1 MHTLIVGERQVG
13 KSTLIRRVLQEIG
26 CPVWGFETKKED
38 GLADETG
45 GCPLYIYEAG
55 RPHVRSAE
63 NLAGYCRDEKPVGY
77 VQAFDRFAGKLADPP
92 TGCVVLM
99 DELGKMEAASGP
111 FTQAVMRLLDGDTPV
126 IAAVKDKPS
135 PFLDAVRNHPRCRC
149 YRITKENRDALY
161 EVVLCAVKCAVA
173 QEYE

>member
-13 KSTLIRRVLQEIG
+13 KSTLIRRVLRELG
-26 CPVWGFETKKED
+26 CPVFGFETKKED

-55 RPHVRSAE
+55 KPRVRSAE

-77 VQAFDRFAGKLADPP
+77 VQAFDRFAGKLTDPP
-92 TGCVVLM
+92 PGCVVLM
-99 DELGKMEAASGP
+99 DELGKMEAASKP
-111 FTQAVMRLLDGDTPV
+111 FTQAVMRLLDGDAPV
-126 IAAVKDKPS
+126 IAAVKNKPS

-149 YRITKENRDALY
+149 FYITEENRNELY
-161 EVVLCAVKCAVA
+161 EDVLCAVKRAVA
-173 QEYE
+173 QENE